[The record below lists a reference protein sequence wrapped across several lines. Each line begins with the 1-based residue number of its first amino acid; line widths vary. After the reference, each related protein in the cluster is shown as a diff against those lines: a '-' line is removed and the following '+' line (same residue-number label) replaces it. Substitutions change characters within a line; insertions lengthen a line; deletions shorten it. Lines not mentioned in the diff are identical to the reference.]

1 MLLINDIYLY
11 IYMAVYFILYLCSKS
26 LFIHVFHTVYQ
37 YCLKVFSND
46 YTFRIFEQIRCVVL
60 NLILHAVCTVNVGLL
75 LAKELVSLYF
85 IAFQCNSDL
94 ILTELRIVLI
104 IMRILKLLLFVISGR
119 CSVARVWVCIVW
131 HICVVWHVCR
141 SVRSVVLV

>member
-119 CSVARVWVCIVW
+119 CSVARV
-131 HICVVWHVCR
+131 
-141 SVRSVVLV
+141 